1 MIINL
6 PTSPGKIPNYKVDP
20 VDESDENTE
29 SDHQDSDDEPSEPNE
44 ASGRED
50 ELVRDGVLYE
60 RERTGDDVHP
70 EFDEPAESNES
81 RPAKEY
87 ETITLSSDDE
97 ECELLPQSS
106 TMTSANLTLVYGVEY
121 RAPDESD

>member
-60 RERTGDDVHP
+60 REQTGDDVHP
-70 EFDEPAESNES
+70 AFDEPAESIES
-81 RPAKEY
+81 RPAKEF
-87 ETITLSSDDE
+87 EMITLSSDDE
-97 ECELLPQSS
+97 LPPESS
-106 TMTSANLTLVYGVEY
+106 TTTSANLTLVYGVEY